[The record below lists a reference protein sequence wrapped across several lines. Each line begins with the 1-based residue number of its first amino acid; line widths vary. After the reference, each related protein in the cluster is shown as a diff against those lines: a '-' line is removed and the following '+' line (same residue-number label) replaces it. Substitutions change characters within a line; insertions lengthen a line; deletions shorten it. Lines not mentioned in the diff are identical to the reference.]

1 VLTATPAT
9 VSGPPA
15 RPEPAQRHL
24 GQIDL
29 IRIVP
34 MIGVVAVH
42 ALIFTQPTR
51 SPGANAVLMILHA
64 NREVFFFV
72 TAFVLF
78 LSAAR
83 RSGGE
88 PLLQFWRRRYPVVVA
103 PYLAWTGIY
112 WLQTQNWVPWPPGP
126 ALGLLG
132 VDLALGWFH
141 LYFLLVTMQLYAAF
155 PLLAWLIRRTRGRHW
170 WLLGASVAVQVAFTT
185 LYQYGWGITP
195 GWLQTWFAYA
205 QVELTSYQLYFVLG
219 ALAADHLDECL
230 AWIRRH
236 GRAALAAV
244 LGATAAAEAW
254 YGINMAVG
262 ETADQ
267 AAGVFQPAAIL
278 VAGAALVGLALAA
291 DRLAVGFAADGAF
304 WRTVRR
310 GARTSFGVYL
320 GHMLPLQLLLLTP
333 AATLIGLHRL
343 PLPLLGVAV
352 LAIVLCATFAI
363 VVALQRTPLSVVL
376 TGREGVRPARRWQA
390 PAPAPQ
396 LASSEQSRI

>member
-1 VLTATPAT
+1 MTTQGQPAPAAA
-9 VSGPPA
+9 GPP
-15 RPEPAQRHL
+15 QHL

-42 ALIFTQPTR
+42 ALIFTQPTA
-51 SPGANAVLMILHA
+51 SPGSNAVLMILHA

-78 LSAAR
+78 LAAAR
-83 RSGGE
+83 RSGNE
-88 PLLQFWRRRYPVVVA
+88 PLLRFWRRRYPFVVA
-103 PYLAWTGIY
+103 PYLAWTAIY
-112 WLQTQNWVPWPPGP
+112 WLQTQNWAPWPPGP
-126 ALGLLG
+126 ALTLLG

-141 LYFLLVTMQLYAAF
+141 LYFLLVTMQLYAVF
-155 PLLAWLIRRTRGRHW
+155 PLLAWLVRRTRGRHW
-170 WLLGASVAVQVAFTT
+170 WLLGASLAVQVAFTA
-185 LYQYGWGITP
+185 LFQYGSSFTP

-205 QVELTSYQLYFVLG
+205 QVQLTSYQLYFVMG

-236 GRAALAAV
+236 GRAALLAV
-244 LGATAAAEAW
+244 VGATAVAEAW
-254 YGINMAVG
+254 YGLNQAVG

-278 VAGAALVGLALAA
+278 VAVAALVGLALAA
-291 DRLAVGFAADGAF
+291 DWLALAFPNDGLV

-310 GARTSFGVYL
+310 AARTSFGVYL

-333 AATLIGLHRL
+333 LATLIGLHAL

-352 LAIVLCATFAI
+352 LAIVLGATFAM
-363 VVALQRTPLSVVL
+363 VVALQRTRLSVVL
-376 TGREGVRPARRWQA
+376 TGRQGRVPRQRWRAASPATAA
-390 PAPAPQ
+390 PA
-396 LASSEQSRI
+396 SSPTPESAG